1 MTDRKVLRQGWEDYK
16 AEQTRNH
23 QPLLDELTR
32 VEKIIDRSKK
42 KLDKLLDAYLD
53 EVIDKEILQHRKS
66 HLEQEIKSARLLKSE
81 LDNRLVDIAKL
92 PQQLKTIEEL
102 ETIANC
108 AFEHGIPDKRKPDLI
123 RELDVK
129 LELEWDG
136 QEMWA
141 HITCIVGKEYKPLIE
156 TSVDFMV

>member
-1 MTDRKVLRQGWEDYK
+1 
-16 AEQTRNH
+16 
-23 QPLLDELTR
+23 
-32 VEKIIDRSKK
+32 
-42 KLDKLLDAYLD
+42 
-53 EVIDKEILQHRKS
+53 
-66 HLEQEIKSARLLKSE
+66 
-81 LDNRLVDIAKL
+81 L

-129 LELEWDG
+129 LELE
-136 QEMWA
+136 
-141 HITCIVGKEYKPLIE
+141 GKEYKPLIE